1 MKQIRYLLS
10 IRKVVL
16 LSVLFLYTVGCK
28 KKENPLGA
36 ELEDQQLSVNTIDTL
51 TIRTYTKREDSIASR
66 NISISPLGSYND
78 PVFGITSTSIYSQVR
93 LSSDNVNFAP
103 NGTPADIAI
112 DSIILSLEYQDYYG
126 SLDAQTFEIYEITD
140 DLVNDTAV
148 PYYTST
154 TFNNSGVNIVAP
166 SSATQVP
173 DPINKVYVD
182 GDSLNPQL
190 RLRLENSFGQKIIDE
205 SGGANLANNTNFLTF
220 IKGLFIT
227 TNNSFA
233 PNQGSILSFNLL
245 AENSKITIYYRDT
258 VNIDTNAF
266 DLLINSNCVR
276 VNHASHDYTGTAVD
290 FQLND
295 STLGNT
301 ETYIQGLAG
310 LKTYLELPTIL
321 NIDSTIVI
329 NKALLTIPVNYS
341 GGNYEPNQRL
351 LILREEDD
359 QLAFLPDVSLTGSEI
374 TYNEADQL
382 YEFNITNY
390 VNTLL
395 NGTYEN
401 LPLRIQTASSLVVP
415 NRTILYGSAGAQQ
428 PSLKITYT
436 KY

>member
-28 KKENPLGA
+28 KKENPIGA

-66 NISISPLGSYND
+66 NISISSLGSYND
-78 PVFGITSTSIYSQVR
+78 PVFGITSASIYSQIR

-103 NGTPADIAI
+103 NGTPADIVI
-112 DSIILSLEYQDYYG
+112 DSVVFSLEYQDYYG
-126 SLDAQTFEIYEITD
+126 SLEAQTFEVYEITD
-140 DLVNDTAV
+140 DLVDDTAV
-148 PYYTST
+148 KYYTST
-154 TFNNSGVNIVAP
+154 TFNHSGVNIVDPA
-166 SSATQVP
+166 SATQVP
-173 DPINKVYVD
+173 DPNNKVFIG

-190 RLRLENSFGQKIIDE
+190 RLKLDNSFGQKIINE
-205 SGGANLANNTNFLTF
+205 SGSTNLANNTNFLTF
-220 IKGLFIT
+220 IKGLYIT

-233 PNQGSILSFNLL
+233 PSQGSILSFNLL
-245 AENSKITIYYRDT
+245 DEDSKITIYYRDT
-258 VNIDTNAF
+258 VNVDTNAF
-266 DLLINSNCVR
+266 DLLINSNCIR
-276 VNHASHDYTGTAVD
+276 VNHADHDYTGTTVD
-290 FQLND
+290 MQLSD
-295 STLGNT
+295 STLGSS

-310 LKTYLELPTIL
+310 VKTYLELPTIK

-329 NKALLTIPVNYS
+329 NKALLTIPVNYN
-341 GGNYEPNQRL
+341 GEIYTPNDKL
-351 LILREEDD
+351 LILREEEGG
-359 QLAFLPDVSLTGSEI
+359 LAFLPDVSLTGGEI
-374 TYNEADQL
+374 IYNEADKV

-401 LPLRIQTASSLVVP
+401 LPLRIQTLSSLVVP
-415 NRTILYGSAGAQQ
+415 NRTILYGSGGTLQ